1 MTFRIKFHLIF
12 HRKKTKCIIVA
23 NIHKVTGI
31 IPQDYSITHKKH
43 KITAIKIQVMVIGL
57 VSYDSELADDDK
69 IVIISGNDFI
79 FIDV

>member
-1 MTFRIKFHLIF
+1 MYHCCIHSQS
-12 HRKKTKCIIVA
+12 HRDYSTRY
-23 NIHKVTGI
+23 
-31 IPQDYSITHKKH
+31 YSITHKKH

-79 FIDV
+79 FIDL